1 MKKSNINPV
10 ILGILDEMEIKE
22 NEKNYILDA
31 LNLEYENTD
40 KKKPQLKDKYL
51 EYVEEHS
58 D

>member
-10 ILGILDEMEIKE
+10 ILGILDDMEIKD
-22 NEKNYILDA
+22 NEKNYILDT

-40 KKKPQLKDKYL
+40 KKKPHLKDKYSKYIE
-51 EYVEEHS
+51 EYS